1 MVEVYTAI
9 HLRDVISWGI
19 SLGSFV
25 AVVVWT
31 KLTVARHEAALF
43 NPQGEHRLVSF
54 EAHARMQ
61 TACQN
66 QLRIEKKY
74 ESEAIATLLEAVKGL
89 QADVKQL
96 SKCVTILAAGG
107 KTEEC

>member
-1 MVEVYTAI
+1 MIEVETAI
-9 HLRDVISWGI
+9 HLRDVVSWGI
-19 SLGSFV
+19 SLGSFL
-25 AVVVWT
+25 AVVIWT

-43 NPQGEHRLVSF
+43 NSQGEHRLMSF
-54 EAHARMQ
+54 EAHERTQ

-66 QLRIEKKY
+66 QLRLEKKY
-74 ESEAIATLLEAVKGL
+74 ETEAINTLLEAVKEL
-89 QADVKQL
+89 QADVRQL